1 MRRLRGFV
9 RDIRAA
15 RARRGRRMPDLSWR
29 QTEPRDVRVCAS
41 SQRTRRGRVRCGLRR
56 AVRRRMLRRLVR
68 LPPLGRASRG
78 LVATTPFSGREVR
91 RGRAK
96 ARPPP
101 PHLSASPRTGLA
113 RISARALC
121 AWHAAKLQGLSSKA
135 AQPRSA
141 GPRAGNQLGTRNQG
155 GKAEPQ
161 ALEQTC
167 RARAAYSATIER
179 KNEHKR
185 YPPWLV
191 SNSAF
196 ASLSSSGCAN
206 KSYAV
211 IAIAL
216 ATRIIAAYPRS
227 ESAYLTNVSSWQLPL
242 PVSEIWKSG

>member
-41 SQRTRRGRVRCGLRR
+41 PQRTRRGRVRCGLRR

-68 LPPLGRASRG
+68 LSPLGRASRG
-78 LVATTPFSGREVR
+78 LVATTPLSGREVPR
-91 RGRAK
+91 TSR
-96 ARPPP
+96 
-101 PHLSASPRTGLA
+101 LSPRTGLA

-121 AWHAAKLQGLSSKA
+121 AWHAAKLHGLSSKA
-135 AQPRSA
+135 AQPRNA
-141 GPRAGNQLGTRNQG
+141 GQRADNQVGIRNKG
-155 GKAEPQ
+155 GKAELQ

-167 RARAAYSATIER
+167 RVCAAYSATIQRE
-179 KNEHKR
+179 NEHEG